1 MAVGV
6 EQSHRTLLR
15 RAVAPRRRRGRAPG
29 SWLRGMAWF
38 LALLY
43 LASAAAI
50 AALMP
55 QTRAASHDA
64 PFGQMWIAT
73 SRTTGSL
80 SNIDPSV
87 ADAFFGGANS
97 FALGGFGASTTAK
110 AWASEEAFEEDL
122 AAGRISSSVRAVM
135 YDPEA
140 WDATPLDERLRP
152 VAAMRRF
159 ATLARANGFEVVL
172 TPHPNLVGV
181 PGGECT
187 AGPDETQDVAF
198 LRCGLLTAAARD
210 ADVVEVQAQ
219 WLETDPAAYE
229 RFVSIAAARARAAHP
244 GVLVLS
250 GLSTNFTTD
259 PAVLFRAWLAVRGA
273 VDGHYLNVPSGDR
286 WNVAVAFLRL
296 VIAAARLNAS

>member
-1 MAVGV
+1 MAVKV
-6 EQSHRTLLR
+6 EQTHRTLLR
-15 RAVAPRRRRGRAPG
+15 RVHPRRRTGRAAG
-29 SWLRGMAWF
+29 SWVRGIAWF

-43 LASAAAI
+43 IASAAAI

-55 QTRAASHDA
+55 ESGAASHDA

-80 SNIDPSV
+80 SDIDRSV
-87 ADAFFGGANS
+87 ADAFFGGAHS
-97 FALGGFGASTTAK
+97 FALGGFGASTPAK
-110 AWASEEAFEEDL
+110 AWASEEAFAADL
-122 AAGRISSSVRAVM
+122 AAGRIASSVRAVM

-140 WDATPLDERLRP
+140 WDATPLDERLHP

-159 ATLARANGFEVVL
+159 AALGHLNGYEVVL
-172 TPHPNLVGV
+172 TPHPNLVAV

-187 AGPDETQDVAF
+187 AGPEETQDMAF
-198 LRCGLLTAAARD
+198 LRCGILTAAARD

-219 WLETDPAAYE
+219 WLETDAAAYE

-259 PAVLFRAWLAVRGA
+259 PAVLFRAWLAVRGV

-296 VIAAARLNAS
+296 VTAAARLNASS